1 MKEYK
6 VIINTETGIICTV
19 ETFVRNVN
27 EEQKSAYIV
36 GKIYGDGKIREESE
50 ELPSSE
56 QVNRP
61 LTNHLLHRISAL
73 EDSRDSI
80 RKLLEECLI
89 EPRRIIALE
98 EARHNQA
105 QINNTMNEAYN
116 ELKEYTLSQIDNII
130 KEIYLQRQMRGG
142 QGKTPEINVKSGRGR
157 PRKVFPSKFDISDR
171 REEARPRVVTTTV
184 KSKKR
189 GRGRPRKDKK

>member
-27 EEQKSAYIV
+27 EEQKSAYTV
-36 GKIYGDGKIREESE
+36 GKIYGEGKIYESE
-50 ELPSSE
+50 ELPSQE
-56 QVNRP
+56 QVNQP
-61 LTNHLLHRISAL
+61 ITNHLLHRISAL

-98 EARHNQA
+98 EARHNQS
-105 QINNTMNEAYN
+105 QINNTMNVAYN
-116 ELKEYTLSQIDNII
+116 ELKEYTLQQIDNII
-130 KEIYLQRQMRGG
+130 KEIYLQRLMRGSKN
-142 QGKTPEINVKSGRGR
+142 KTPEQNVRTHGERNIIQQNPESGVKRGRGR
-157 PRKVFPSKFDISDR
+157 PRI
-171 REEARPRVVTTTV
+171 VTTTV
-184 KSKKR
+184 KSKKQ
-189 GRGRPRKDKK
+189 GRGRPKKDIK